1 MTRHFWMMR
10 LYDLVTEIDKFVK
23 EPNDDGL
30 QALWELAIG
39 YKIDIDLEL
48 DQGPDTDD
56 SNDGKALASA
66 GFGTDEDYGGTDERA

>member
-56 SNDGKALASA
+56 SNN
-66 GFGTDEDYGGTDERA
+66 GTDEDHGGTDERA